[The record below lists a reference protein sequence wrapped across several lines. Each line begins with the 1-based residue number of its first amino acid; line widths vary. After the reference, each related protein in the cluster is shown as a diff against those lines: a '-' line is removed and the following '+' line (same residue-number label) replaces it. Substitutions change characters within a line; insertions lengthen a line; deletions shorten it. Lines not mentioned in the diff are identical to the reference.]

1 MHITALKA
9 VFAGFLLSSSL
20 VAQIG
25 FGVGVKGGVPF
36 TDVLQGTGTIEGQ
49 PVTGVT
55 RSGEHLIGPAVE
67 VRLPLGF
74 AFEVDGIYRG
84 ADYQVNTATVRANTT
99 TNSWEIPYLAKF
111 RFPIPLLKPFI
122 SAGGAYRTF
131 TSIPANTTPT
141 HNAVVAAAGLELRI
155 SRFRASAEVRY
166 LHWNGSSVNNVAKL
180 AQNQGEL
187 LFGIMF

>member
-1 MHITALKA
+1 MHITAVKA
-9 VFAGFLLSSSL
+9 IFAGFLFSSSL
-20 VAQIG
+20 LAQIG

-36 TDVLQGTGTIEGQ
+36 TDVLQGAGTTS

-55 RSGEHLIGPAVE
+55 RSEEYLIGPTVE
-67 VRLPLGF
+67 VRFPLGF

-84 ADYQVNTATVRANTT
+84 ADYQVNTGAARANTT
-99 TNSWEIPYLAKF
+99 VNSWEVPYLLKF

-131 TSIPANTTPT
+131 TSIPSNTTPT
-141 HNAVVAAAGLELRI
+141 HNGLVAAGGLELRI
-155 SRFRASAEVRY
+155 SRLRASAEVRY
-166 LHWNGSSVNNVAKL
+166 LHWDGSSVNNFARL
-180 AQNQGEL
+180 AQNQGEV

>member
-1 MHITALKA
+1 MHITAVKA
-9 VFAGFLLSSSL
+9 IFAGFLFSSSL
-20 VAQIG
+20 LAQIG

-36 TDVLQGTGTIEGQ
+36 TDVLQGAGATGGS

-55 RSGEHLIGPAVE
+55 RSGEYLIGPTVE
-67 VRLPLGF
+67 VRFPLGF

-84 ADYQVNTATVRANTT
+84 SDYQVNTGAARTNTT
-99 TNSWEIPYLAKF
+99 VNSWEIPYLLKF

-131 TSIPANTTPT
+131 TSIPSNTTPT
-141 HNAVVAAAGLELRI
+141 HNGVVAAGGLELRI
-155 SRFRASAEVRY
+155 SRLRASAEVRY
-166 LHWNGSSVNNVAKL
+166 LHWNGSSVNNFARL
-180 AQNQGEL
+180 AQNQGEV